1 MTDRRQATYPPEF
14 MKLVAERKFRQPS
27 TGNMVK
33 FVSLT
38 PEEQQKL
45 YAIYQRNVAA
55 REQAAKA
62 ERTRQRARPTFGKAK
77 EKVFDHLDEA
87 GWETRRGLKV
97 PKAVKTIGDNQ
108 VILHFKPQAVWME
121 VRGRENVPAR
131 SLHDDLRDVDPAKW
145 VESLGD
151 VAEERVRSEAEQNA
165 PYRRA
170 AERSLERS
178 IGQIA
183 GRVAERRANHEEFL
197 QAVRGRQFRNPATGN
212 PVKFTS
218 LPAQE
223 QQRILKEWEQQAQ
236 ARGPHEDRE
245 DPRED
250 ASGMG
255 HDDARGRY
263 AEINQEAAAME
274 NWSFLPA
281 EKEGRIMLM
290 PAMTT
295 KPGMPHKPPKGDDE
309 EIEPPPPAEIKR
321 QLAERMREMGRSL
334 MVSGMRAPRQQM
346 MEIGKTLD
354 GLIDQLDMLADQPG
368 RQALRRRILLGL
380 RQRVLSGR

>member
-1 MTDRRQATYPPEF
+1 
-14 MKLVAERKFRQPS
+14 
-27 TGNMVK
+27 
-33 FVSLT
+33 
-38 PEEQQKL
+38 
-45 YAIYQRNVAA
+45 
-55 REQAAKA
+55 
-62 ERTRQRARPTFGKAK
+62 
-77 EKVFDHLDEA
+77 
-87 GWETRRGLKV
+87 
-97 PKAVKTIGDNQ
+97 